1 MHDPYTNT
9 HTNMHTETLAIER
22 LKFLKKT
29 SAQTLTRTHE
39 RVRKGTDANRNGTKD
54 KVAKRISK
62 IQKTTTTKTTSINM
76 NKE

>member
-1 MHDPYTNT
+1 MYDPYTNT
-9 HTNMHTETLAIER
+9 HTNMYTETLAIER

-29 SAQTLTRTHE
+29 SAQTHTHE